1 MQVIQSFT
9 PFTKYCS
16 TVTYI
21 FFSLSIFTRTFV
33 FKNKYYTSFIIKT
46 MQEDQ
51 ATADPE
57 ISTEDKNIAIIAYLT
72 FIGLI
77 IAIIMNNN
85 GKAAFSSYH
94 IRQSLGL
101 NVTGLSLGVIG
112 MVPILGWIVSVLG
125 SFVLL
130 YMWVIGLMNA
140 INGKPTPCPI
150 LGEKYQEWFRNFL
163 S

>member
-1 MQVIQSFT
+1 
-9 PFTKYCS
+9 
-16 TVTYI
+16 
-21 FFSLSIFTRTFV
+21 
-33 FKNKYYTSFIIKT
+33 
-46 MQEDQ
+46 MQENQ
-51 ATADPE
+51 ATAGPG

-94 IRQSLGL
+94 IRQSLGMT
-101 NVTGLSLGVIG
+101 VTGLSLGVIG
-112 MVPILGWIVSVLG
+112 MIPILGWIVSVLG

-140 INGKPTPCPI
+140 INGKQIPCPI